1 MRGLQPKGNY
11 GYLILILALVTIIT
25 IISTILTYKNYRKA
39 AEDSLKL
46 QAIGIAVSLETSLKG
61 SKEPF
66 VYASTGKRNI
76 FKEIITEGRW
86 EGIAFIALFDKDGA
100 TILHSN
106 ENLIG
111 RKVQDMEIKKV
122 IETGIPSHTYMTLGT
137 NERVFVLDFPVH
149 LGNSEGVLRLALHT
163 YPVDGIIRQ
172 ARLHALGMLLM
183 ITVLWLVGYFFIRAS
198 RHSDELRAK
207 MEERERFAIIGEM
220 ASVLA
225 HEIRNPLGSIKG
237 FAQYLKEQ
245 NIYNRTQS
253 TDFFDIIIAESKR
266 LEALTEDLL
275 LYAKPVEVRSEDFSV
290 NELID
295 EVVRSMQADMDLDIK
310 VFVPEGLKL
319 RSDRDKLKQILMNIL
334 HNSIDAESKVIN
346 IRVLDRDRIVGI
358 WISDDGCGMSEE
370 VKEKAF
376 KPFFTTKAK
385 GTGLGLAIVDKL
397 IKAIGGKIDLESELG
412 KGTVFKIEMPKNLL

>member
-1 MRGLQPKGNY
+1 MKETQPKGNY
-11 GYLILILALVTIIT
+11 GYLILILAFVTIIT
-25 IISTILTYKNYRKA
+25 IISTFLTYKNSKKA

-61 SKEPF
+61 NKKLF
-66 VYASTGKRNI
+66 VDASRVKRNI

-86 EGIAFIALFDKDGA
+86 EGIAFIALYDKDGT

-111 RKVQDMEIKKV
+111 RKVQDMDIERVIK
-122 IETGIPSHTYMTLGT
+122 TGMPSHTYITLGT
-137 NERVFVLDFPVH
+137 SERVFVLDFPAHVSD
-149 LGNSEGVLRLALHT
+149 SERILRLALHT
-163 YPVDGIIRQ
+163 YPVEGLIRQ
-172 ARLHALGMLLM
+172 ARLHAVGMLLM
-183 ITVLWLVGYFFIRAS
+183 IVVLWVMGYFFIKAS
-198 RHSDELRAK
+198 RHSEELRAK

-237 FAQYLKEQ
+237 FAQYIIEGKGAG
-245 NIYNRTQS
+245 RTREYL
-253 TDFFDIIIAESKR
+253 DIIISESKR

-275 LYAKPVEVRSEDFSV
+275 LYARPVEVRSGDV
-290 NELID
+290 DVLELIN
-295 EVVRSMQADMDLDIK
+295 EVVKSVQADMGLDIR
-310 VFVPEGLKL
+310 VSASEGLKL
-319 RSDRDKLKQILMNIL
+319 RSDRDKLKQIFMNIL
-334 HNSIDAESKVIN
+334 HNSIDAESKVID
-346 IRVLDRDRIVGI
+346 IRVLNKDRIVRI

-370 VKEKAF
+370 VKENAF

-397 IKAIGGKIDLESELG
+397 VKAIGGKIDLKSRLQ
-412 KGTVFKIEMPKNLL
+412 KGTVFKIEIPKDLI

>member
-66 VYASTGKRNI
+66 VYASTVKRNI

-86 EGIAFIALFDKDGA
+86 EGIAFIALYDKDGA

-122 IETGIPSHTYMTLGT
+122 IETGMPSHTYMTLGT

-149 LGNSEGVLRLALHT
+149 LGNSERVLRLALHT
-163 YPVDGIIRQ
+163 YPVEGIIRQ

-183 ITVLWLVGYFFIRAS
+183 NAVLWLVGYFFIRAS

-319 RSDRDKLKQILMNIL
+319 RSDRDKFKQILMNIL

-358 WISDDGCGMSEE
+358 WISDDGCGMSDE

-412 KGTVFKIEMPKNLL
+412 KGTVFKIEMPKNLI